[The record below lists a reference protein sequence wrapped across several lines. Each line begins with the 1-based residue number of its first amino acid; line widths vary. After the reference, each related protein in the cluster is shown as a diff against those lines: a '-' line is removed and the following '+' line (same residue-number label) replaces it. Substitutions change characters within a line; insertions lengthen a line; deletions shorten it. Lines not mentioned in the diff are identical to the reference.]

1 MANEQQQ
8 MADDYRLLGQDHT
21 PPDLYA
27 KITGRA
33 MYAEDFRA
41 EGMLFA
47 KLLLSPMPHCRV
59 RNIDASAALAMDG
72 VVGILT
78 ADDLPNIPDAPGEAP
93 LTNEPL
99 YEGEPI
105 LAVAAVDEETAAR
118 AVEAIEVDLEPL
130 PFVIDPLES
139 LRPGGPN
146 ARTEGNTF
154 QGRDIGE
161 IKWPEE
167 VFFDAEATGGFPMG
181 EVTDEWSFGDL
192 ETGFQQADLVIEQPL
207 FHQTVTHHPM
217 EPRTAFAYW
226 QNGRCYLHAGT
237 QSNARTHAA
246 LADALELDLEDL
258 VFISE
263 YCGGGFGSKI
273 YGAYIYQVP
282 ALLSR
287 KVGRPVMLRVTRAE
301 ETYYGRARPGFQGY
315 ARMGFRNDGKV
326 TALDLFLIQENG
338 PYGRQ
343 GDYFMAGN
351 SASLMYQPEAM
362 RWRGIAVMTNTPPKA
377 AQRAPGGAQIV
388 ALLEPLVDQAAWE
401 LGLDRLEMRKLN
413 APDHD
418 GTVGPA
424 RGAITSSYS
433 KEAFDLAREHF
444 NWDEKVQMSGQRNGT
459 KVTGVGLG
467 FSPFVAGSSGYDGLW
482 LIRPDGRL
490 YIHQG
495 IGNLGTH
502 SIFDTARPAVE
513 ILRFPWENVEVL
525 WGSSERNHP
534 WSSSQSGSQTTH
546 AHTRANHAACMDIMQ
561 KLREVAAAELG
572 GNPDAYEIEGGRV
585 FQRGNRS
592 RGISFA
598 RAAELAI
605 EMGGRYDGS
614 ELPEDIH
621 SMTVASATRL
631 QGQGLM
637 GVAKDNYSH
646 EGGTWSFVLGC
657 AVVELD
663 HETGVVDLIDYQ
675 AVADCGV
682 VLNPRSLAGQ
692 VHGGGV
698 QGMGMALSQ
707 NWYYDNRWGVP
718 LATRFYTNRP
728 PGILDVPLEMT
739 FAAVDEPD
747 PENPVGAK
755 GIGEPPVG
763 AGQAAVTSAIADAM
777 GRRYLARTPLRPDV
791 ILASLEGLELPYEF
805 EQHV

>member
-33 MYAEDFRA
+33 KYAEDFRA

-72 VVGILT
+72 VEGILT
-78 ADDLPNIPDAPGEAP
+78 ADDLPNIPDPPGEAP
-93 LTNEPL
+93 LTNHPV

-118 AVEAIEVDLEPL
+118 AIEAIEVDLEPL

-146 ARTEGNTF
+146 ARPEGNTF

-167 VFFDAEATGGFPMG
+167 VFFEAEADGTFPMG
-181 EVTDEWSFGDL
+181 EVTDEWEFGDL
-192 ETGFQQADLVIEQPL
+192 ETGFQEADYVIEKPL

-246 LADALELDLEDL
+246 VASALELDQEDL
-258 VFISE
+258 VYISE

-273 YGAYIYQVP
+273 YGSYIFQVP
-282 ALLSR
+282 ALFSR
-287 KVGRPVMLRVTRAE
+287 KLNGRPVMLRVTRAE

-315 ARMGFRNDGKV
+315 ARMGFRNDGRV

-351 SASLMYQPEAM
+351 AASLMYQPEAM

-377 AQRAPGGAQIV
+377 AQRGPGGAQIT
-388 ALLEPLVDQAAWE
+388 ALLEPLMDQAAWE

-413 APDHD
+413 APDHE

-424 RGAITSSYS
+424 RGGITSSYS
-433 KEAFDLAREHF
+433 KEVFDLAREHF
-444 NWDEKVQMSGQRNGT
+444 DWEEKLAMSGQRNGS

-525 WGSSERNHP
+525 WGSTERNHP

-546 AHTRANHAACMDIMQ
+546 AHTRANHAAVMDIMQ

-572 GNPDAYEIEGGRV
+572 GSPDSYEIEGGRV
-585 FQRGNRS
+585 FQRGGPPGAGTHGRGQGQLLPRGRDLVLRS
-592 RGISFA
+592 GLRRGRA
-598 RAAELAI
+598 RP
-605 EMGGRYDGS
+605 RDGS
-614 ELPEDIH
+614 DRPGGLP
-621 SMTVASATRL
+621 
-631 QGQGLM
+631 
-637 GVAKDNYSH
+637 
-646 EGGTWSFVLGC
+646 
-657 AVVELD
+657 
-663 HETGVVDLIDYQ
+663 
-675 AVADCGV
+675 
-682 VLNPRSLAGQ
+682 
-692 VHGGGV
+692 
-698 QGMGMALSQ
+698 
-707 NWYYDNRWGVP
+707 
-718 LATRFYTNRP
+718 
-728 PGILDVPLEMT
+728 
-739 FAAVDEPD
+739 
-747 PENPVGAK
+747 
-755 GIGEPPVG
+755 
-763 AGQAAVTSAIADAM
+763 
-777 GRRYLARTPLRPDV
+777 GRRRLRSGSQSAEPRRSGPRRRRPGHGD
-791 ILASLEGLELPYEF
+791 GPQPEL
-805 EQHV
+805 VLR